1 MASVGN
7 LSATISANA
16 NPFIKEFDRADREAR
31 RKTQSIGQSIDK
43 MQGDIRKKF
52 SGSQLGGSILSGL
65 GIGSGFAIAQQI
77 ADRISES
84 YKQAAE
90 AAKVI
95 EEMSV
100 RSLEHTK
107 RMLALRNEDRT
118 DAEKIMLAER
128 EAQQARSRYES
139 ASADRYRAKVGFF
152 GQSLGNEVIPKTPE
166 EQEQIKKLLKEA
178 QDLEYEFAKL
188 SRSSNIKGAE
198 EKLND
203 FFGSVERGAGKI
215 GEEVNTKLRDF
226 FYTIDNPPDIGA
238 VEEALNQFFD
248 SVENGAEKI
257 SQNVDTALRD
267 FFYTIDNAPEL
278 TKWTQYQEGMLEIF
292 TSIGE
297 RSAATFSEMVRTGE
311 NALDSLLDSVADA
324 FLQMAFR
331 MGVVNP
337 LLNSVFGLSGASIL
351 PAFFGVGAGKADG
364 GQVNSG
370 MMYPVGERGIEMF
383 APSTSGTIIPNHKLG
398 GGSARNVYNIDARG
412 ASTDAVKELRAMM
425 SAMNASIE
433 PRSVA
438 AVRDAD
444 KRRK

>member
-84 YKQAAE
+84 YKQAAD
-90 AAKVI
+90 AAKII
-95 EEMSV
+95 EEMSI

-107 RMLALRNEDRT
+107 RMLALRNEERSES
-118 DAEKIMLAER
+118 EKFSLVEK
-128 EAQQARSRYES
+128 EARQARERFD
-139 ASADRYRAKVGFF
+139 AANADKYRAKVGFF
-152 GQSLGNEVIPKTPE
+152 GQSQGNEVIPKTKEQRE
-166 EQEQIKKLLKEA
+166 EIKKLLKEA
-178 QDLEYEFAKL
+178 QDLEFEVARLGVKGTEAAVSKFFGPIDEQAKFL
-188 SRSSNIKGAE
+188 SEAPGAIREADMALREKLATESKTTEEMRKQRAILAE
-198 EKLND
+198 EAALND
-203 FFGSVERGAGKI
+203 
-215 GEEVNTKLRDF
+215 DF
-226 FYTIDNPPDIGA
+226 EIPNIDIAPPQIA
-238 VEEALNQFFD
+238 
-248 SVENGAEKI
+248 
-257 SQNVDTALRD
+257 
-267 FFYTIDNAPEL
+267 
-278 TKWTQYQEGMLEIF
+278 KWTQYQEGMLEIF